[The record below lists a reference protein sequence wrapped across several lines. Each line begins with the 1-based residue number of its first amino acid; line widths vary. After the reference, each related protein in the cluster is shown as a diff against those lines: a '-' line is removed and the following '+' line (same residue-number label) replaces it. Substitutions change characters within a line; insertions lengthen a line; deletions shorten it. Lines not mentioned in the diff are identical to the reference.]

1 MELKFESIEMQ
12 KWNIPMDRAQ
22 RVDEK
27 NGLLCKFIMFAPEV
41 MVVKISNMAH
51 LLYFFAN
58 DSIA

>member
-1 MELKFESIEMQ
+1 
-12 KWNIPMDRAQ
+12 MDRAQ

-51 LLYFFAN
+51 LLYFLLMTA
-58 DSIA
+58 

>member
-1 MELKFESIEMQ
+1 
-12 KWNIPMDRAQ
+12 MDRAQ